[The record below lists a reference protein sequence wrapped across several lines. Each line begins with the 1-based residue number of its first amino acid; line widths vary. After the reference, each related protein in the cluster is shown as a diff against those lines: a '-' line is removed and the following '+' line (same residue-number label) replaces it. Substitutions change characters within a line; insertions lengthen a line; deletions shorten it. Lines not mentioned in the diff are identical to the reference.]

1 MFSRPLKIV
10 VGLFLLSG
18 VVGTASPT
26 PLMIEP
32 GDLVV
37 GSDFDGK
44 RATDGTLLKLRKE
57 TVIEIEGGVLRALPP
72 VLTPKVAGAETKW
85 GKSTFARVGLVGLP
99 MDYVGT
105 ARWKFIKPADA
116 KTLAKGVVYIDLG
129 HRMIRVTINREGATL
144 LLENHLVGRHDGTP
158 AVVLDEAPSLKL
170 VPDHWYEI
178 VVEVK
183 GNEVVIQVDDHV
195 LYGKHD
201 LIAGERYDTFNFDAT
216 GDGFLLDRIEAHT
229 AGNFRPDW
237 PAKRKALSRR

>member
-10 VGLFLLSG
+10 FGLFLLSG
-18 VVGTASPT
+18 VVGVASPT

-32 GDLVV
+32 GKLVV

-44 RATDGTLLKLRKE
+44 RAADLKLLKLRKE
-57 TVIEIEGGVLRALPP
+57 TVIAVEGGVLRALPP
-72 VLTPKVAGAETKW
+72 VLTPKVAGVETKW

-105 ARWKFIKPADA
+105 ARWKFLKPTDA
-116 KTLAKGVVYIDLG
+116 KVLAKGVVYIDLG

-144 LLENHLVGRHDGTP
+144 LLENHLVGRHDDKP
-158 AVVLDEAPSLKL
+158 AILLDEAPTLKL

-178 VVEVK
+178 IVEVK
-183 GNEVVIQVDDHV
+183 GDEVVIQIDDHV

-201 LIAGERYDTFNFDAT
+201 LIATERYDAFNFDAT

-229 AGNFRPDW
+229 AGEFRKDW
-237 PAKRKALSRR
+237 PAKRKQLGRR